1 MATLVSNS
9 DNFNIFS
16 IGNFYMYIQVNVN
29 NTAAV
34 LNYLCQ
40 QCKLSKLKGEI
51 MERKTVKAYSDQGA
65 FKHNT
70 F

>member
-1 MATLVSNS
+1 
-9 DNFNIFS
+9 
-16 IGNFYMYIQVNVN
+16 MYIQVNVN